1 MSEGEPAHVVA
12 VLALPKVDHCRCLK
26 LFLKI
31 IHVFI
36 QVFICG
42 CENRG
47 VGCGVWG
54 VLGYEGRVQYVCVL
68 SFFHETM
75 CNSYQPLVQ
84 HAILYLQ
91 PFHTQVESLAWPT
104 HLFPHS
110 QWGSH
115 TCTRRSSTLHCRN
128 DLGRDVHNTLV

>member
-36 QVFICG
+36 GVFICG

-47 VGCGVWG
+47 VGCEVWG

-75 CNSYQPLVQ
+75 CNSYQSLVQ

-91 PFHTQVESLAWPT
+91 PFHTQVESLALHT
-104 HLFPHS
+104 SFHILNGDHILA
-110 QWGSH
+110 QEEVALCTVEMTWGETGTIH
-115 TCTRRSSTLHCRN
+115 
-128 DLGRDVHNTLV
+128 